1 MRVFKSSF
9 VFLRR
14 LVSRIWCGQ
23 RYTAMAAC
31 GLLHAKPLS
40 TRILGLVAVL
50 LLLPGT
56 IPFAPRVLTRC
67 PWLRSSRRT

>member
-1 MRVFKSSF
+1 MLKGFF

-14 LVSRIWCGQ
+14 QLNRIRCGQ

-31 GLLHAKPLS
+31 ALLRAKPLS
-40 TRILGLVAVL
+40 ARILGLTAVL

-67 PWLRSSRRT
+67 PCLSSSRGT